1 VTRRIFLT
9 IVATTALAVVL
20 FGVPMAIVV
29 NRRVHDDAVI
39 ELQRAAFD
47 TAAAVPPSSIG
58 TGPVE
63 VAPNESSIDIGI
75 YDSNGAK
82 VGGAGPATADEIVA
96 AAATGGIHDGVVG
109 SERVIA
115 VPLPGTG
122 TSRGVVRAA
131 EPRSEVRQRELRTW
145 LAMAGVGAVAVA
157 IAAGAGALLARRLT
171 RPVRRLRDASVRLG
185 EGDFTVVAPPSGVAE
200 LDDVGGALTA
210 TARRLGATIER
221 ERTFAADAS
230 HQLRTPLASLRL
242 ALENELA
249 SPRDDP
255 RLALREALGDVDRLD
270 ATVTNLL
277 ALAREPRP
285 PRNPVPVEDLVEGAE
300 SRWRHVLAANG
311 RGLQVD
317 VAPGTSS
324 VVVSAAAVSTVLDV
338 LLDNAL
344 HHGAGV
350 VTISGGPAPRDGV
363 VLIVGDEGE
372 VTLPDGTL
380 FAPRASD
387 GRHHGIGLALAR
399 SLAEAEGLRLLLA
412 RRRPTA
418 FELVLP
424 GAP

>member
-1 VTRRIFLT
+1 
-9 IVATTALAVVL
+9 
-20 FGVPMAIVV
+20 MAIVV

>member
-1 VTRRIFLT
+1 
-9 IVATTALAVVL
+9 VL

-380 FAPRASD
+380 FAPRAAD